1 MNTMKRWEGKS
12 PAPWR
17 ETARGEER
25 ELMEIVGVLELRGG
39 SNSQRPALGLWN
51 TPGERPIPE

>member
-39 SNSQRPALGLWN
+39 SNSQRPALGL
-51 TPGERPIPE
+51 